1 MKIKFNIDELRLK
14 GKMAIKKVATYTAL
28 ATVVSFFA
36 CTAKS
41 SIEDMNTTVI
51 ETSIDDNDD
60 EIDIESISSND
71 ISNNEIDTSSND
83 IGDNDTIKIEEENV
97 PLATSA
103 EVIDERKCVAITFDD
118 GPGIYTDRLLDIL
131 KENDC
136 KATFFVLGYNFKR
149 YGDAVTRE
157 YNEGHEIG
165 IHGYSHKFYTN
176 KDRNTGEELG
186 LGIEGTR
193 EEIVTTYNMLRE
205 LYVEPSNIVRPP
217 GGKITNEIIE
227 NLNYSFI
234 LWSVDTRDWES
245 RNKDK
250 IKEEIL
256 NNIEEGSIILLHDI
270 HECSVDAVEEL
281 LPELTKE
288 YRFVTVSELF
298 DILDNDLE
306 TCTSYRKVKVL
317 K

>member
-1 MKIKFNIDELRLK
+1 MKIKFNTDELRLK

-60 EIDIESISSND
+60 EVDIESISSNN
-71 ISNNEIDTSSND
+71 ISNNEIDISSN
-83 IGDNDTIKIEEENV
+83 NTIEIEQEHV
-97 PLATSA
+97 PLATST

-118 GPGIYTDRLLDIL
+118 GPGIYTDRLVDIL

-136 KATFFVLGYNFKR
+136 KATFFVLGCNVKR
-149 YGDAVTRE
+149 YPDSVRHA
-157 YNEGHEIG
+157 YDFDNEIG
-165 IHGYSHKFYTN
+165 IHGYTHKFYT
-176 KDRNTGEELG
+176 D

-193 EEIVTTYNMLRE
+193 EEIVDTYNLLRE
-205 LYVEPSNIVRPP
+205 NGIEPSQLVRPP
-217 GGKITNEIIE
+217 GGKKDETIVNG
-227 NLNYSFI
+227 LNYSFI

-250 IKEEIL
+250 IKKEIL

-270 HECSVDAVEEL
+270 HECSVDAVEEI

-317 K
+317 EKTK

>member
-1 MKIKFNIDELRLK
+1 MKLQLNDEFNFKLK
-14 GKMAIKKVATYTAL
+14 TIVKK
-28 ATVVSFFA
+28 TVVYSLMLGGIFYGA
-36 CTAKS
+36 CKS
-41 SIEDMNTTVI
+41 GEKHYANLQSSYEIENDIDVSGNDI
-51 ETSIDDNDD
+51 EA
-60 EIDIESISSND
+60 IDIVDESTPTANTIPDISYND
-71 ISNNEIDTSSND
+71 ISEND
-83 IGDNDTIKIEEENV
+83 INYNDISDNDVEDT
-97 PLATSA
+97 
-103 EVIDERKCVAITFDD
+103 RKVVAITFDD
-118 GPGIYTDRLLDIL
+118 GPGKYTDRLLDIL

-136 KATFFVLGYNFKR
+136 KATFFVLGCNFKR

-157 YNEGHEIG
+157 YNEGHEVG

-186 LGIEGTR
+186 LGLEGTR
-193 EEIVTTYNMLRE
+193 EEIVATYNLLRE

-234 LWSVDTRDWES
+234 LWSVDTRDWQS

-250 IKEEIL
+250 IKKEIL

-270 HECSVDAVEEL
+270 HECSVDAIEEI

-288 YRFVTVSELF
+288 YKFVTVSELF
-298 DILDNDLE
+298 NELNNDLE
-306 TCTSYRKVKVL
+306 TCTAYKKVKVL
-317 K
+317 EKSK